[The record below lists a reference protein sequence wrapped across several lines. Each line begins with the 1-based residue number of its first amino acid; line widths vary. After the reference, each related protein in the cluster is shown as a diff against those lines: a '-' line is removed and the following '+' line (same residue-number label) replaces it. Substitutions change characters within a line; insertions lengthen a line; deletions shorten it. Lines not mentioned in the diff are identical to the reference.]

1 MRYDS
6 DRILFIRYYKQGN
19 YYVALTAVELYPASG
34 NKKLRGGL
42 KRGYVVSVINS
53 SPKPGEQDAFCK
65 RIKNK
70 KDAEKY
76 YQLAGTYCR
85 SFGDGGLIN
94 IWENID
100 KHFQWKI
107 THSKDYYIP
116 LPVIVSETKQHIAAV
131 IKLSTLPIR
140 KELNLDQKC
149 NDSCIN

>member
-42 KRGYVVSVINS
+42 KRGYVVSVINAF
-53 SPKPGEQDAFCK
+53 PKPGEQDAFCK

-76 YQLAGTYCR
+76 YQLVGSYCK

-107 THSKDYYIP
+107 THFKDYYIP
-116 LPVIVSETKQHIAAV
+116 LPVIVSEAKQYIASA
-131 IKLSTLPIR
+131 R
-140 KELNLDQKC
+140 GCEA
-149 NDSCIN
+149 

>member
-6 DRILFIRYYKQGN
+6 DRILFIRYYKQDN
-19 YYVALTAVELYPASG
+19 YYVALTGVELYPSSG
-34 NKKLRGGL
+34 NKKLRGGV

-100 KHFQWKI
+100 KHFPWKI
-107 THSKDYYIP
+107 IHFKDYYIS
-116 LPVIVSETKQHIAAV
+116 LSVIVSEVKQYIAWV
-131 IKLSTLPIR
+131 RERTVPGKEPLPI
-140 KELNLDQKC
+140 LQ
-149 NDSCIN
+149 